1 MIANQEN
8 LRRIYLTH
16 KYDFPVLVYALA
28 TVRRR
33 QAVQKESAGLQMTSG
48 QTWRP
53 LQAVL

>member
-53 LQAVL
+53 PQAVL